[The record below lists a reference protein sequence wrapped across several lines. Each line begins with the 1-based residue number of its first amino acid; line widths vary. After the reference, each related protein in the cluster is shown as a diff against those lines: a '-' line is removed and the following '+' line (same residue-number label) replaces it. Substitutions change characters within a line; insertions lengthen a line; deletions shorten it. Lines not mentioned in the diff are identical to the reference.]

1 MVWIDVFFVAFR
13 CLLEVQFLVF
23 VGADFG
29 LQIACFLMGM
39 GACFLRRSVSNVG
52 DF

>member
-13 CLLEVQFLVF
+13 CLLEEQFLVF

-29 LQIACFLMGM
+29 LQIACFLMGW
-39 GACFLRRSVSNVG
+39 GVLFETKCFKCW
-52 DF
+52 